1 MNPAHY
7 KPISVDLTKGR
18 PCAFQNPFPEFWN
31 GVQTCDAA
39 LQAQP
44 PKHFGPRSIPPD
56 KRDYRNMGACYVEVF
71 ELLAIFRTVVMTCVN
86 AHRRY
91 PRPTASRATRDTGHG
106 REHISRQTYGS

>member
-7 KPISVDLTKGR
+7 KPISVDLTQGR

-56 KRDYRNMGACYVEVF
+56 KRDGNYPLTTSKPSDRVLIV
-71 ELLAIFRTVVMTCVN
+71 R
-86 AHRRY
+86 RRY
-91 PRPTASRATRDTGHG
+91 GPHRSSKQDSNLHSHRHGQQTVRALQ
-106 REHISRQTYGS
+106 IYGLHS